1 MNWLHHVQSKMKAE
15 SAINTTDQEIERCFD
30 GCVMKNK
37 LIEKA
42 KAFRDSGLLSVN
54 VMAERQEVNYVSV

>member
-15 SAINTTDQEIERCFD
+15 CAINTTDKEIERCFN

-42 KAFRDSGLLSVN
+42 KTFRDNGFLDIN
-54 VMAERQEVNYVSV
+54 VMSAR